1 LRVIWKN
8 RAVTERKK
16 RIVRS
21 WNRALPDAGMDTLKI
36 IPLGGLGEF
45 GLNMMLLEYGDA
57 AVAIDCGLMFP
68 GADLLGIDLVIPD
81 VSYLIERRDK
91 LKAIVLTHAHE
102 DHVGALPFILE
113 HFNVPIFGT
122 RLTLGLLANKLRE
135 HDLEDTVDVRQITA
149 GAPWD
154 IAPFRIEGIRV
165 THSLMDCL
173 ALAVETPIGTVIHT
187 GDFKIDNTPM
197 EGEMFDFQRF
207 AAYGERGVLL
217 LLSDSTNVERTGHT
231 PSEREVGSNLE
242 QIIQS
247 STGKVLVSTFSSSIP
262 RIQQVVE
269 ISERS
274 DRRVV
279 LSGRSM
285 IRNSQVAA
293 ELGYLHLPR
302 NAMTESDRW
311 QDLPESR
318 LTFLTT
324 GSQGEPLSALHRI
337 ALNDHKNIKIT
348 PGDTV
353 ILSSK
358 FIPGNEKTIS
368 NLIDHLYRR
377 GAEVH
382 YEKVSEI
389 HVSGHASQ
397 EELKIMLQ
405 LTRPRYFVPIHGEYR
420 HLVRHRRLA
429 QEVGIPAENCF
440 ILEDG
445 DVLELSA
452 QSAQK
457 TTSIQVGKV
466 FVDGKGVGDVGDI
479 VIRDRRHLSEDGMV
493 LAVMAIHQQSGELV
507 AGPDMISRG
516 FMSAEESEEV
526 LEHAKKVVLE
536 TLGAMNRETRTDPAE
551 LKEEVR
557 RALRR
562 FFRKKLERHPVVL
575 PYIIET

>member
-1 LRVIWKN
+1 M
-8 RAVTERKK
+8 E
-16 RIVRS
+16 
-21 WNRALPDAGMDTLKI
+21 PLKI

-45 GLNMMLLEYGDA
+45 GLNMMLIEYGDDA
-57 AVAIDCGLMFP
+57 IAVDCGLMFP
-68 GADLLGIDLVIPD
+68 DAHLLGIDLVIPD
-81 VSYLIERRDK
+81 VSYLLEQKSK

-102 DHVGALPFILE
+102 DHVGALPFVLK
-113 HFNVPIFGT
+113 HFDVPIYGT
-122 RLTLGLLANKLRE
+122 KLTLGLLANKLRE
-135 HDLEDTVDVRQITA
+135 HDLEDSAEVHEITA
-149 GAPWD
+149 GAPWQ
-154 IAPFRIEGIRV
+154 IGPFTVEGIRV

-173 ALAVETPIGTVIHT
+173 ALAVETPLGTVIHT

-197 EGEMFDFQRF
+197 DGEMFDFQRF
-207 AAYGERGVLL
+207 AAYGEKGVLL
-217 LLSDSTNVERTGHT
+217 LMSDSTNVERRGHT
-231 PSEREVGSNLE
+231 PSEREVGTNLE
-242 QIIQS
+242 QIIVK

-269 ISERS
+269 IAERC

-285 IRNSQVAA
+285 IRNCEVAA

-302 NAMTESDRW
+302 SFMTDGDRW
-311 QDLPESR
+311 QSLAPDR
-318 LTFLTT
+318 LMFLTT
-324 GSQGEPLSALHRI
+324 GSQGEPMSVLHRV
-337 ALNDHKNIKIT
+337 ALDDHKTLKVES
-348 PGDTV
+348 GDTV

-358 FIPGNEKTIS
+358 FIPGNEKVIS
-368 NLIDHLYRR
+368 NLINHLYRR

-429 QEVGIPAENCF
+429 QDVGIPEENCF
-440 ILEDG
+440 LLDDG
-445 DVLELSA
+445 DVLEL
-452 QSAQK
+452 
-457 TTSIQVGKV
+457 TSRGAEKVKPIQVGRV
-466 FVDGKGVGDVGDI
+466 FVDGKGVGDVGDM

-493 LAVMAIHQQSGELV
+493 LAVMAIHQQSGEIV
-507 AGPDMISRG
+507 AGPDLISRG
-516 FMSAEESEEV
+516 FMLAEESEEV
-526 LEHAKKVVLE
+526 MESAKQAVL
-536 TLGAMNRETRTDPAE
+536 TALGDMNRETRTDPEE

-557 RALRR
+557 RVLRR
-562 FFRKKLERHPVVL
+562 FFRKKLERRPVVL

>member
-1 LRVIWKN
+1 
-8 RAVTERKK
+8 
-16 RIVRS
+16 
-21 WNRALPDAGMDTLKI
+21 MDPLKI

-45 GLNMMLLEYGDA
+45 GLNMMLIEYGDA
-57 AVAIDCGLMFP
+57 AIAVDCGLMFP
-68 GADLLGIDLVIPD
+68 DAHLLGIDLVIPD
-81 VSYLIERRDK
+81 VSYLLEHQGK

-102 DHVGALPFILE
+102 DHVGALPFILK
-113 HFNVPIFGT
+113 HLDVPIYGT
-122 RLTLGLLANKLRE
+122 RLTLGLLANKLKE
-135 HDLEDTVDVRQITA
+135 HDLEDTADVHEITA

-173 ALAVETPIGTVIHT
+173 ALAIETPVGTIIHT

-207 AAYGERGVLL
+207 AAYGEKGVLL
-217 LLSDSTNVERTGHT
+217 LLSDSTNVERPGYT
-231 PSEREVGSNLE
+231 PSERDVGTNLE
-242 QIIQS
+242 QIIAH

-262 RIQQVVE
+262 RIQQVLD
-269 ISERS
+269 ISERCG
-274 DRRVV
+274 RRIV

-293 ELGYLHLPR
+293 DLGYLRPPR
-302 NAMTESDRW
+302 NMMTENERW
-311 QDLPESR
+311 QDLAKDR

-324 GSQGEPLSALHRI
+324 GSQGEPLSVLHRV
-337 ALNDHKNIKIT
+337 ALDDHKTLKVE

-368 NLIDHLYRR
+368 NLINHLYRR

-397 EELKIMLQ
+397 EELKTMLQ

-429 QEVGIPAENCF
+429 QDVGVPEENCF

-445 DVLELSA
+445 DVLELTAKSA
-452 QSAQK
+452 HK
-457 TTSIQVGKV
+457 TKPIQVGRV

-507 AGPDMISRG
+507 AGPDLISRG
-516 FMSAEESEEV
+516 FMRAEESEEV
-526 LEHAKKVVLE
+526 LESAKKVVLDS
-536 TLGAMNRETRTDPAE
+536 LASMSRETRADPLE

-557 RALRR
+557 KALRR
-562 FFRKKLERHPVVL
+562 FFRKKFERHPVVL

>member
-1 LRVIWKN
+1 MHPLR
-8 RAVTERKK
+8 
-16 RIVRS
+16 
-21 WNRALPDAGMDTLKI
+21 I

-45 GLNMMLLEYGDA
+45 GLNMMLIEYGDA

-68 GADLLGIDLVIPD
+68 GADLLGIDLVVPD
-81 VSYLIERRDK
+81 VSYLLERKDY
-91 LKAIVLTHAHE
+91 LKAIILTHAHE
-102 DHVGALPFILE
+102 DHVGALPYVLK
-113 HFNVPIFGT
+113 HLAVPIFGT
-122 RLTLGLLANKLRE
+122 RLTLGLLASKLEE
-135 HDLEDTVDVRQITA
+135 HDLEDTADVREITA
-149 GAPWD
+149 GKPWEV
-154 IAPFRIEGIRV
+154 APFRIEGIRV

-173 ALAVETPIGTVIHT
+173 ALAVETPLGTVIHT

-207 AAYGERGVLL
+207 AAYGEKGVLL
-217 LLSDSTNVERTGHT
+217 LLSDSTNVERPGYT
-231 PSEREVGSNLE
+231 PSEREVGRNLE
-242 QIIQS
+242 QIFQES
-247 STGKVLVSTFSSSIP
+247 SGKVLVSTFSSSIP
-262 RIQQVVE
+262 RIQQVVD
-269 ISERS
+269 ISERCG
-274 DRRVV
+274 RRVV

-285 IRNSQVAA
+285 IRNGQIASD
-293 ELGYLHLPR
+293 LGYLRLPR
-302 NAMTESDRW
+302 NFMIESERW
-311 QDLPESR
+311 HELPSAQ

-324 GSQGEPLSALHRI
+324 GSQGEPLSVLHRV
-337 ALNDHKNIKIT
+337 ALNDHKTIKID

-368 NLIDHLYRR
+368 NLINHLYRR

-397 EELKIMLQ
+397 EELKTMLH

-420 HLVRHRRLA
+420 HLVKHRRLA
-429 QEVGIPAENCF
+429 QDVGVPEENCF

-445 DVLELSA
+445 DVLELTA
-452 QSAQK
+452 HRAQK
-457 TTSIQVGKV
+457 IKPVQVGRV
-466 FVDGKGVGDVGDI
+466 FVDGKGVGDVGDV

-507 AGPDMISRG
+507 AGPDLISRG
-516 FMSAEESEEV
+516 FMGDQFSEEV
-526 LEHAKKVVLE
+526 LEQARKVVLE
-536 TLGAMNRETRTDPAE
+536 TLNGMNRETRTDPGE

-557 RALRR
+557 KSLRR
-562 FFRKKLERHPVVL
+562 YFRKRLERHPVVM

>member
-1 LRVIWKN
+1 M
-8 RAVTERKK
+8 E
-16 RIVRS
+16 S
-21 WNRALPDAGMDTLKI
+21 LKI

-45 GLNMMLLEYGDA
+45 GLNMMLVEYGDA
-57 AVAIDCGLMFP
+57 AIAIDCGLMFP

-81 VSYLIERRDK
+81 VSYLLARRDK
-91 LKAIVLTHAHE
+91 LKAIVLTHGHE
-102 DHVGALPFILE
+102 DHVGALPFLLE
-113 HFNVPIFGT
+113 HFEVPIFGT
-122 RLTLGLLANKLRE
+122 HLTLGLLANKLRE
-135 HDLEDTVDVRQITA
+135 HDLEDSADVRRITA

-154 IAPFRIEGIRV
+154 VAPFRIEGIRV
-165 THSLMDCL
+165 THSLVDCL
-173 ALAVETPIGTVIHT
+173 ALAIETPAGTVIHT

-217 LLSDSTNVERTGHT
+217 LLSDSTNVERPGHT
-231 PSEREVGSNLE
+231 PSERDVGSNLE
-242 QIIQS
+242 HIIQS
-247 STGKVLVSTFSSSIP
+247 STGKVLVSTFASSIP

-269 ISERS
+269 ISERCN
-274 DRRVV
+274 RRVI

-285 IRNSQVAA
+285 IRNTQVAA
-293 ELGYLHLPR
+293 ELGYLDLPR
-302 NAMTESDRW
+302 HTMTDNDRW
-311 QDLPESR
+311 QDLAPDR

-324 GSQGEPLSALHRI
+324 GSQGEPLSALHRV
-337 ALNDHKNIKIT
+337 ALNDHKVIRID

-445 DVLELSA
+445 DVLEISA
-452 QSAQK
+452 HGAQK
-457 TTSIQVGKV
+457 TAPVPVGKV
-466 FVDGKGVGDVGDI
+466 FVDGKGVGDVGDV

-493 LAVMAIHQQSGELV
+493 LAVMAIHQQTGELV
-507 AGPDMISRG
+507 AGPDLISRG
-516 FMSAEESEEV
+516 FMLAEESEEV
-526 LEHAKKVVLE
+526 LEHAKKVVME
-536 TLGAMNRETRTDPAE
+536 TLNGINRETRTDPAE

-557 RALRR
+557 KALRR

>member
-1 LRVIWKN
+1 M
-8 RAVTERKK
+8 E
-16 RIVRS
+16 
-21 WNRALPDAGMDTLKI
+21 PLKI

-45 GLNMMLLEYGDA
+45 GLNMMLIEYGDA
-57 AVAIDCGLMFP
+57 AIAVDCGLMFP
-68 GADLLGIDLVIPD
+68 SADLLGIDLVIPD
-81 VSYLIERRDK
+81 VSYLLERRDK

-102 DHVGALPFILE
+102 DHVGALPYILE
-113 HFNVPIFGT
+113 HFDVPIFGT
-122 RLTLGLLANKLRE
+122 PLTLGLLANKINE
-135 HDLEDTVDVRQITA
+135 NNLEDTADVREITA
-149 GAPWD
+149 GAPWE

-173 ALAVETPIGTVIHT
+173 ALAIETPIGTVIHT

-207 AAYGERGVLL
+207 AAYGEKGVLL
-217 LLSDSTNVERTGHT
+217 LMSDSTNVERAGYT
-231 PSEREVGSNLE
+231 PSEREVGTNLE
-242 QIIQS
+242 QIIQG

-262 RIQQVVE
+262 RIQQVVD
-269 ISERS
+269 IS
-274 DRRVV
+274 DRCGRRVI

-285 IRNSQVAA
+285 IRNSQIAS
-293 ELGYLHLPR
+293 ELGYLRLPR
-302 NAMTESDRW
+302 SFMTENERW
-311 QDLPESR
+311 QELPPER

-324 GSQGEPLSALHRI
+324 GSQGEPLSVLHRV
-337 ALNDHKNIKIT
+337 ALDDHKSIKVES
-348 PGDTV
+348 GDTV

-368 NLIDHLYRR
+368 NLINHLYRL

-397 EELKIMLQ
+397 EELKTMLQ

-420 HLVRHRRLA
+420 QLVRHRRLSHDLG
-429 QEVGIPAENCF
+429 VPAENCF

-452 QSAQK
+452 HNARKINPIS
-457 TTSIQVGKV
+457 VGRV
-466 FVDGKGVGDVGDI
+466 FVDGKGVGDVEDV

-507 AGPDMISRG
+507 SGPDLISRG
-516 FMSAEESEEV
+516 FVRDEEGEEI
-526 LEHAKKVVLE
+526 LEQARKVVLE
-536 TLGAMNRETRTDPAE
+536 TLSGINREARTDPAE
-551 LKEEVR
+551 LQEEVR
-557 RALRR
+557 KALRR
-562 FFRKKLERHPVVL
+562 YYRKRLERRRAAL
-575 PYIIET
+575 PYIIER

>member
-1 LRVIWKN
+1 
-8 RAVTERKK
+8 
-16 RIVRS
+16 
-21 WNRALPDAGMDTLKI
+21 MDTLKI

-45 GLNMMLLEYGDA
+45 GLNMMLVEYGDA
-57 AVAIDCGLMFP
+57 AIAVDCGLMFP
-68 GADLLGIDLVIPD
+68 TADLLGIDLVIPD
-81 VSYLIERRDK
+81 VSYLLERRDK

-102 DHVGALPFILE
+102 DHVGALPYILE
-113 HFNVPIFGT
+113 HFDVPIFGT
-122 RLTLGLLANKLRE
+122 RLTLGLLANKLAE
-135 HDLEDTVDVRQITA
+135 HDLEDTADVREITA
-149 GAPWD
+149 GAPWE

-173 ALAVETPIGTVIHT
+173 ALAIETPIGTAIHT

-197 EGEMFDFQRF
+197 EGEMFDFQTL
-207 AAYGERGVLL
+207 AAYGEKGVLL
-217 LLSDSTNVERTGHT
+217 LLSDSTNVERPGYT
-231 PSEREVGSNLE
+231 PSERDVGTNLQ
-242 QIIQS
+242 QIIQH
-247 STGKVLVSTFSSSIP
+247 STKKVLVSTFSSSIP
-262 RIQQVVE
+262 RIQQVID
-269 ISERS
+269 ISERCG
-274 DRRVV
+274 RRVV

-285 IRNSQVAA
+285 IRNGQVAA

-302 NAMTESDRW
+302 HFFTESERW
-311 QDLPESR
+311 HDLPADR

-324 GSQGEPLSALHRI
+324 GSQGEPLSVLHRV
-337 ALNDHKNIKIT
+337 ALDDHKTIKVE

-368 NLIDHLYRR
+368 NLINHLYRR

-397 EELKIMLQ
+397 EELKTMLQ

-420 HLVRHRRLA
+420 HLVRHRQLA
-429 QEVGIPAENCF
+429 QEVGIPAANCF

-452 QSAQK
+452 HSAQK
-457 TTSIQVGKV
+457 ISPVQVGKV
-466 FVDGKGVGDVGDI
+466 FVDGLGVGDVGDV

-493 LAVMAIHQQSGELV
+493 LVVMAIHQQSGELV
-507 AGPDMISRG
+507 AGPDLISRG
-516 FMSAEESEEV
+516 FMRDEESEEV
-526 LEHAKKVVLE
+526 LENAKKVVLE
-536 TLGAMNRETRTDPAE
+536 TLSASNRETRTDPAE

-557 RALRR
+557 KSLRR

>member
-1 LRVIWKN
+1 
-8 RAVTERKK
+8 
-16 RIVRS
+16 VR
-21 WNRALPDAGMDTLKI
+21 R
-36 IPLGGLGEF
+36 
-45 GLNMMLLEYGDA
+45 
-57 AVAIDCGLMFP
+57 
-68 GADLLGIDLVIPD
+68 
-81 VSYLIERRDK
+81 
-91 LKAIVLTHAHE
+91 
-102 DHVGALPFILE
+102 
-113 HFNVPIFGT
+113 
-122 RLTLGLLANKLRE
+122 
-135 HDLEDTVDVRQITA
+135 ITA
-149 GAPWD
+149 GVPWD
-154 IAPFRIEGIRV
+154 VAPFRIEGIRV
-165 THSLMDCL
+165 THSLVDCL
-173 ALAVETPIGTVIHT
+173 ALAIETPAGTVIHT

-217 LLSDSTNVERTGHT
+217 LLSDSTNVERAGHT
-231 PSEREVGSNLE
+231 PSERDVGSNLE
-242 QIIQS
+242 HIIQS
-247 STGKVLVSTFSSSIP
+247 STGKVLVSTFASSIP

-269 ISERS
+269 ISERCN
-274 DRRVV
+274 RRVI

-285 IRNSQVAA
+285 IRNTQVAA
-293 ELGYLHLPR
+293 ELGYLDLPR
-302 NAMTESDRW
+302 HTMTENDRW
-311 QDLPESR
+311 QDLAPDR

-324 GSQGEPLSALHRI
+324 GSQGEPLSALHRV
-337 ALNDHKNIKIT
+337 ALNDHKVIRID

-445 DVLELSA
+445 DVLEISA
-452 QSAQK
+452 HGAQK
-457 TTSIQVGKV
+457 TAPVPVGKV
-466 FVDGKGVGDVGDI
+466 FVDGKGVGDVGDV

-493 LAVMAIHQQSGELV
+493 LAVMAIHQQTGELV
-507 AGPDMISRG
+507 AGPDLISRG
-516 FMSAEESEEV
+516 FMLAEESEEV
-526 LEHAKKVVLE
+526 LEHAKKVVME
-536 TLGAMNRETRTDPAE
+536 TLNGINRETRTDPAE

-557 RALRR
+557 KALRR

>member
-1 LRVIWKN
+1 MRAWKPVSPEAN
-8 RAVTERKK
+8 M
-16 RIVRS
+16 
-21 WNRALPDAGMDTLKI
+21 DALKI

-45 GLNMMLLEYGDA
+45 GLNMMLVEYGDSA
-57 AVAIDCGLMFP
+57 IAIDCGLMFP

-102 DHVGALPFILE
+102 DHVGALPYILE

-154 IAPFRIEGIRV
+154 VAPFRIEGIRV

-173 ALAVETPIGTVIHT
+173 ALAVETPVGTVIHT

-207 AAYGERGVLL
+207 AAYGEKGVLL
-217 LLSDSTNVERTGHT
+217 LLSDSTNVERAGHT
-231 PSEREVGSNLE
+231 PSEREVGTNLE

-247 STGKVLVSTFSSSIP
+247 SSGKVLVSTFSSSIP
-262 RIQQVVE
+262 RIQQVVD
-269 ISERS
+269 ISARC

-293 ELGYLHLPR
+293 ELGYLDLPR
-302 NAMTESDRW
+302 SAMTENDRW

-324 GSQGEPLSALHRI
+324 GSQGEPLSALHRV
-337 ALNDHKNIKIT
+337 ALNDHKSIKIT

-358 FIPGNEKTIS
+358 FIPGNEKTIA

-377 GAEVH
+377 GADVH

-445 DVLELSA
+445 DVLELTA
-452 QSAQK
+452 QGAQK
-457 TTSIQVGKV
+457 TAPIQVGKV

-493 LAVMAIHQQSGELV
+493 LAVMAIHQQSGDLV

-516 FMSAEESEEV
+516 FMRAEESEEV

-536 TLGAMNRETRTDPAE
+536 TLNGMNRETRTDPAE

>member
-1 LRVIWKN
+1 MHPLR
-8 RAVTERKK
+8 
-16 RIVRS
+16 
-21 WNRALPDAGMDTLKI
+21 I

-45 GLNMMLLEYGDA
+45 GLNMMLIEYGDA
-57 AVAIDCGLMFP
+57 AVAVDCGLMFP

-81 VSYLIERRDK
+81 VSYLIERKDY
-91 LKAIVLTHAHE
+91 LKAIILTHAHE
-102 DHVGALPFILE
+102 DHIGALPYILK
-113 HFNVPIFGT
+113 HLAVPIFGT
-122 RLTLGLLANKLRE
+122 RLTLGLLANKLEE
-135 HDLEDTVDVRQITA
+135 HGLEDTADVREITA
-149 GAPWD
+149 GKPWEV
-154 IAPFRIEGIRV
+154 APFRIEGIRV

-173 ALAVETPIGTVIHT
+173 ALAVETPLGTVIHT

-207 AAYGERGVLL
+207 AAYGEKGVLL
-217 LLSDSTNVERTGHT
+217 LLSDSTNVERPGYT
-231 PSEREVGSNLE
+231 PSEREVGRNLE
-242 QIIQS
+242 QIFQES
-247 STGKVLVSTFSSSIP
+247 SGKVLVSTFSSSIP
-262 RIQQVVE
+262 RIQQVVD
-269 ISERS
+269 ISERCG
-274 DRRVV
+274 RRVV

-285 IRNSQVAA
+285 IRNGQIASD
-293 ELGYLHLPR
+293 LGYLRLPR
-302 NAMTESDRW
+302 NFMIESERW
-311 QDLPESR
+311 HDLPPAQ

-324 GSQGEPLSALHRI
+324 GSQGEPLSVLHRV
-337 ALNDHKNIKIT
+337 ALNDHKTIKID

-368 NLIDHLYRR
+368 NLINHLYRR

-397 EELKIMLQ
+397 EELKTMLQ

-420 HLVRHRRLA
+420 HLVKHRRLA
-429 QEVGIPAENCF
+429 QNVGVPEENCF

-445 DVLELSA
+445 DVLELTA
-452 QSAQK
+452 HRAQK
-457 TTSIQVGKV
+457 IKPVQVGRV
-466 FVDGKGVGDVGDI
+466 FVDGKGVGDVGDV

-507 AGPDMISRG
+507 AGPDVISRG
-516 FMSAEESEEV
+516 FMGDQFSEEV
-526 LEHAKKVVLE
+526 LEQARKVVLE
-536 TLGAMNRETRTDPAE
+536 TLSAMNRETRADPGE

-557 RALRR
+557 RSLRR
-562 FFRKKLERHPVVL
+562 YFRKRLERHPVVL

>member
-1 LRVIWKN
+1 
-8 RAVTERKK
+8 
-16 RIVRS
+16 
-21 WNRALPDAGMDTLKI
+21 MDSLKV

-45 GLNMMLLEYGDA
+45 GLNMMLIEFGEA
-57 AVAIDCGLMFP
+57 AIAVDCGLMFP

-81 VSYLIERRDK
+81 VSYLLERRDK

-102 DHVGALPFILE
+102 DHVGALPYVLE
-113 HFNVPIFGT
+113 HFDVPIFGT

-135 HDLEDTVDVRQITA
+135 HDLEDTVDVREITA
-149 GAPWD
+149 GMPWE

-173 ALAVETPIGTVIHT
+173 ALAIETPIGTVIHT

-207 AAYGERGVLL
+207 AAYGEKGVLL
-217 LLSDSTNVERTGHT
+217 LLSDSTNVEKPGYT
-231 PSEREVGSNLE
+231 PSEREVCSNLE
-242 QIIQS
+242 QIIQHS
-247 STGKVLVSTFSSSIP
+247 SGKVLVSTFSSSIP
-262 RIQQVVE
+262 RIQQVID
-269 ISERS
+269 ISERC

-302 NAMTESDRW
+302 SFLTESERW
-311 QDLPESR
+311 QDLPVDR

-324 GSQGEPLSALHRI
+324 GSQGEPLSVLHRV
-337 ALNDHKNIKIT
+337 ALDDHKTIKVA

-368 NLIDHLYRR
+368 NLINHLYRR

-397 EELKIMLQ
+397 EELKTMLQ

-429 QEVGIPAENCF
+429 QDVGIPADNCF

-445 DVLELSA
+445 DVLELTANSA
-452 QSAQK
+452 
-457 TTSIQVGKV
+457 
-466 FVDGKGVGDVGDI
+466 
-479 VIRDRRHLSEDGMV
+479 
-493 LAVMAIHQQSGELV
+493 
-507 AGPDMISRG
+507 
-516 FMSAEESEEV
+516 
-526 LEHAKKVVLE
+526 
-536 TLGAMNRETRTDPAE
+536 
-551 LKEEVR
+551 
-557 RALRR
+557 
-562 FFRKKLERHPVVL
+562 
-575 PYIIET
+575 

>member
-1 LRVIWKN
+1 M
-8 RAVTERKK
+8 E
-16 RIVRS
+16 
-21 WNRALPDAGMDTLKI
+21 PLKI

-57 AVAIDCGLMFP
+57 AIAIDCGLMFP

-81 VSYLIERRDK
+81 VSYLLENRDK
-91 LKAIVLTHAHE
+91 LKGIVLTHAHE
-102 DHVGALPFILE
+102 DHVGALPYILQQLS
-113 HFNVPIFGT
+113 VPIFGT
-122 RLTLGLLANKLRE
+122 RLTIGLLQNKLAEHNLSDSADIRE
-135 HDLEDTVDVRQITA
+135 ITA
-149 GAPWD
+149 GKPWK
-154 IAPFRIEGIRV
+154 IAPFQIESIRV

-207 AAYGERGVLL
+207 AAYGEKGVLL
-217 LLSDSTNVERTGHT
+217 LLSDSTNVERSGYT
-231 PSEREVGSNLE
+231 PSEREVGRNLE
-242 QIIQS
+242 QIFQES
-247 STGKVLVSTFSSSIP
+247 AGKILVSTFSSSIP
-262 RIQQVVE
+262 RIQQVVD
-269 ISERS
+269 ISGRCG
-274 DRRVV
+274 RRVV

-285 IRNSQVAA
+285 IRNSQVAS
-293 ELGYLHLPR
+293 ELGYLRLPQ
-302 NAMTESDRW
+302 NFMTESERW
-311 QDLPESR
+311 HELPSDR

-337 ALNDHKNIKIT
+337 ALDDHKTIKIEA
-348 PGDTV
+348 GDTV

-368 NLIDHLYRR
+368 NLINHLYRR

-397 EELKIMLQ
+397 EELKTMLQ

-429 QEVGIPAENCF
+429 REVGVPEENCF

-445 DVLELSA
+445 EVLELTA
-452 QSAQK
+452 RGAQK
-457 TTSIQVGKV
+457 IQPIQVGRV

-479 VIRDRRHLSEDGMV
+479 VIRDRRHLSEGGMV
-493 LAVMAIHQQSGELV
+493 LAVMAIHQQTGELV
-507 AGPDMISRG
+507 AGPDLVSRG
-516 FMSAEESEEV
+516 FMRDEHGEEI
-526 LEHAKKVVLE
+526 LEQARKVVLE
-536 TLGAMNRETRTDPAE
+536 TLNGMNRETRTDPAE
-551 LKEEVR
+551 LQEEVR
-557 RALRR
+557 KALRR
-562 FFRKKLERHPVVL
+562 YFRKTLERHPVVL